1 MTAFTSAD
9 IPADINT
16 IEKLHVWTSH
26 LLTYLNPDVVAIE
39 ATGSQSRA
47 ANSAPFYITA
57 SDPAVW
63 RNISRLSIVLTR
75 DWQGG
80 GNIWSYAQELSTTVI
95 PATFKS

>member
-1 MTAFTSAD
+1 MTAFNSSD

-16 IEKLHVWTSH
+16 IEKLEVWVSH
-26 LLTYLNPDVVAIE
+26 LLTYLNSDLAVVE
-39 ATGSQSRA
+39 ATGSQGRA

-63 RNISRLSIVLTR
+63 RNISRVSVPLDR
-75 DWQGG
+75 EWQGG
-80 GNIWSYAQELSTTVI
+80 GNIWSYAKELSTAAI